1 LRRGLITDDHD
12 FVGYGADP
20 PDPQWPGGEK
30 RRPSLRGIAA
40 ELVRQGFVNER
51 GRPFAAQSVASILR
65 S

>member
-1 LRRGLITDDHD
+1 MAGRRK
-12 FVGYGADP
+12 AAA
-20 PDPQWPGGEK
+20 
-30 RRPSLRGIAA
+30 AA